1 MSRTRKLLAAIRA
14 GDGAPTGLS
23 QKLTC
28 GAFQNVGLAAAGK
41 LFYPVCHERSDGM
54 TDQTVPNTVATAQIT
69 GTRDYQEDTLAVQ
82 ALASNG
88 HADELL
94 LVLAD
99 GMGGH
104 AGGAVASR
112 QVVERFCADYVYSH
126 DRNSPGNIPGA
137 LRSSLDVANEA
148 LANTMADRPKLRGMG
163 TTLIGCV
170 IRGGCLYWISVG
182 DSPLWVCREGVLQ
195 RLNADH
201 SMVPLLDDMVRT
213 GVMDREEALTDG
225 RRNMLRSAVAG
236 KMLELIDVC
245 EQPWRLQAGDVVIL
259 ASDGVETLAGD
270 ELIAVLNNPR
280 DKSLQELAS
289 DLTASIEAVGHS
301 SQDNA
306 SVILYRSCQ
315 TSCRSA
321 PPRHSCRG

>member
-1 MSRTRKLLAAIRA
+1 
-14 GDGAPTGLS
+14 
-23 QKLTC
+23 
-28 GAFQNVGLAAAGK
+28 
-41 LFYPVCHERSDGM
+41 M
-54 TDQTVPNTVATAQIT
+54 TDQAVPNTVATAQIT
-69 GTRDYQEDTLAVQ
+69 GARDYQEDMLAVQ
-82 ALASNG
+82 VLATDER
-88 HADELL
+88 ADELL

-112 QVVERFCADYVYSH
+112 QVVECFCSACV
-126 DRNSPGNIPGA
+126 NSLDGNGSGDIPGA

-148 LANTMADRPKLRGMG
+148 LANTVAETPKLRGMG

-182 DSPLWVCREGVLQ
+182 DSPLWVCREGVLH

-201 SMVPLLDDMVRT
+201 SMVPLLDDMVRS
-213 GVMDREEALTDG
+213 GAMDREAALVDV

-236 KMLELIDVC
+236 KMLELVDVC

-289 DLTASIEAVGHS
+289 DLTASIEAAGHS
-301 SQDNA
+301 GQDNA
-306 SVILYRSCQ
+306 SVILYRPCQ

-321 PPRHSCRG
+321 PPRHSCRD

>member
-1 MSRTRKLLAAIRA
+1 
-14 GDGAPTGLS
+14 
-23 QKLTC
+23 
-28 GAFQNVGLAAAGK
+28 
-41 LFYPVCHERSDGM
+41 M
-54 TDQTVPNTVATAQIT
+54 TDQAVPNTVATAQIT
-69 GTRDYQEDTLAVQ
+69 GTRDYQEDMLAVQ
-82 ALASNG
+82 ELAADG
-88 HADELL
+88 RADELL

-112 QVVERFCADYVYSH
+112 QVVEHFCAAYVNSP
-126 DRNSPGNIPGA
+126 DRNSSGDIPKA

-148 LANTMADRPKLRGMG
+148 LANTVAETPKLRGMG

-201 SMVPLLDDMVRT
+201 SMVPLLDDMVRS
-213 GVMDREEALTDG
+213 GAMDSEAALVDV

-236 KMLELIDVC
+236 KMLELVDVC
-245 EQPWRLQAGDVVIL
+245 EQPWQLQAGDVVIL

-270 ELIAVLNNPR
+270 ELVAVLNNPR
-280 DKSLQELAS
+280 DRSLQELAS

-306 SVILYRSCQ
+306 SVILYRPGTDQAS
-315 TSCRSA
+315 
-321 PPRHSCRG
+321 